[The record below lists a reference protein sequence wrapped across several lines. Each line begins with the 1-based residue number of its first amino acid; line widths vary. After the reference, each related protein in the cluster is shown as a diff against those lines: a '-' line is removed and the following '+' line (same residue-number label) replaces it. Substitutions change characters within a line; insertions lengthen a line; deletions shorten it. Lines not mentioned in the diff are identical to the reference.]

1 MLGTVQNERNK
12 ETNFDPDKKNYTQ
25 HFQNLHKQKI
35 SSGDNGK
42 GLINGN
48 ASYNKKNTAVLTVRK
63 QLFQVLSNALKEKPE
78 CFKMKKSDQGYYII
92 GKIFDNAGRFSNK
105 ILS

>member
-1 MLGTVQNERNK
+1 MVQNERNK
-12 ETNFDPDKKNYTQ
+12 EANFDPDKKNYTQ

-48 ASYNKKNTAVLTVRK
+48 AS
-63 QLFQVLSNALKEKPE
+63 
-78 CFKMKKSDQGYYII
+78 
-92 GKIFDNAGRFSNK
+92 
-105 ILS
+105 